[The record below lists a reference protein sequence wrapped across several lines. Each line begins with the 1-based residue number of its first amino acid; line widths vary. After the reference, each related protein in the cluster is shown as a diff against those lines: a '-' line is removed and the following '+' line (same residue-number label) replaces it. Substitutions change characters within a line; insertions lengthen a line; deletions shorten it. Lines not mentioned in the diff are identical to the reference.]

1 MSITLPALVDDPAL
15 YLFAFDFDQD
25 VAQVLAMDRSAL
37 HRSIFLDGRIER
49 SKAQIHR
56 ISLPVMLDAYK
67 GPPLSE
73 RPVGMIFHVAQCGS
87 TLLARALDH
96 PGKSLSLREPYALR
110 QLGVLAGG
118 DAHETGKL
126 DDVRYGQMLHMALS
140 MYGKRWP
147 FETAVVVKANVP
159 VNCIAEQVMGLNPQ
173 APAVTL
179 YFGLEDYVAAVMRTE
194 GHENWVETVYA
205 ELRLDRHP
213 LVSDAVP
220 GSTAERTAALWFM
233 QMKAFEA
240 VLDGFANTRSLD
252 AADFLDNPQPAIA
265 AAAELFGVAL
275 SEAEMRDMVAGDLF
289 QTYSKNPTL
298 DYDPEVR
305 LAREA
310 QSKKRLAGAID
321 AAFAW
326 AEAAKARHGLVESF
340 AKPLSGEA
348 RPLLRRG

>member
-1 MSITLPALVDDPAL
+1 MSITLPALVDDPSL
-15 YLFAFDFDQD
+15 YPFAFDFDQD
-25 VAQVLAMDRSAL
+25 VAQILSMDRAAL
-37 HRSIFLDGRIER
+37 HRSIFLDGRIDR
-49 SKAQIHR
+49 TKAAIHR
-56 ISLPVMLDAYK
+56 ISLPVMLDAYT
-67 GPPLSE
+67 GPPLAE

-96 PGKSLSLREPYALR
+96 PGRSLSLREPYALR

-118 DAHETGKL
+118 DAHETGRL
-126 DDVRYGQMLHMALS
+126 DEVRYGQMLHMVLS

-147 FETAVVVKANVP
+147 FESAVVVKANVP

-213 LVSDAVP
+213 LVCGAVP
-220 GSTAERTAALWFM
+220 RSTAERTAALWFM

-240 VLDGFANTRSLD
+240 VLTGFANTRSLD
-252 AADFLDNPQPAIA
+252 AADFLESPVPAIA
-265 AAAELFGVAL
+265 AAAQLFGVQL
-275 SEAEMRDMVAGDLF
+275 SEADLRAMVGGDLF

-310 QSKKRLAGAID
+310 QSKTRLAAEID

-326 AEAAKARHGLVESF
+326 AEAAKARHGLVEAF
-340 AKPLSGEA
+340 AKPLSGA
-348 RPLLRRG
+348 TRALLRRG

>member
-1 MSITLPALVDDPAL
+1 MSITLPALVDDPSL
-15 YLFAFDFDQD
+15 YLFAFDFDLD
-25 VAQVLAMDRSAL
+25 LAQVLTMDRNAL
-37 HRSIFLDGRIER
+37 NRSIFLDGRIER
-49 SKAQIHR
+49 SKAKMDR
-56 ISLPVMLDAYK
+56 ISLPVMLDAYT
-67 GPPLSE
+67 GPPLAQ

-126 DDVRYGQMLHMALS
+126 DDVRFGQMLHMALS

-147 FETAVVVKANVP
+147 FESAVVVKANVP
-159 VNCIAEQVMGLNPQ
+159 VNCIAEQVMGLNPG

-179 YFGLEDYVAAVMRTE
+179 YFGLEDYAAAVMRTE
-194 GHENWVETVYA
+194 GHEKWVETVYA
-205 ELRLDRHP
+205 ELRLDKHP
-213 LVSDAVP
+213 LVAAAVP
-220 GSTAERTAALWFM
+220 ANTAERTAALWFV

-240 VLDGFANTRSLD
+240 VLAGFANTRSLD
-252 AADFLDNPQPAIA
+252 AADFLDNPLPAIA
-265 AAAELFGVAL
+265 AAAELFGVTL
-275 SEAEMRDMVAGDLF
+275 SAAEMREMVTGDLF

-310 QSKKRLAGAID
+310 QSKKRLTAEID

-326 AEAAKARHGLVESF
+326 AEAAKARHGLVEAFPKS
-340 AKPLSGEA
+340 LSGEA
-348 RPLLRRG
+348 LPLLRRG